1 MFWGQEKEKNEKIS
15 NFILNDFEEEDDDD
29 IHLFYESDGETEIIL
44 NTLKRKQEENQF
56 SESLKLKK

>member
-15 NFILNDFEEEDDDD
+15 NFISNDFEEEDDD
-29 IHLFYESDGETEIIL
+29 IHLFYESDDETEIIL